1 MARPRDLLDVST
13 IYHETAVPDYPRG
26 QAILDRFP
34 QAERIV
40 VPSHWNIPSL
50 HGNAGAVED
59 WVRIKRST
67 LVLGVKKGLAMRPN
81 GRSAHFIAPS
91 TSNGCAMACA
101 YCYVPRRKGFANPIS
116 IFVNVEAIAAAIA
129 RHAARQGPLTVPDT
143 IDPAAWVY
151 DLGENGDLSVDALV
165 SDTVRDLVGRAAA
178 AGVDVEVRQ
187 DAHAGDLS
195 DEVVR
200 VADAVDASVI
210 VIGLRR
216 RSPVG
221 KLLMGSTAQRI
232 LLDADRPVLAV
243 KP

>member
-1 MARPRDLLDVST
+1 MTVLVAYVPTPEGDAAYAAAVEEAGRRGERLLLLNTPREGAPVST
-13 IYHETAVPDYPRG
+13 AVAD
-26 QAILDRFP
+26 
-34 QAERIV
+34 E
-40 VPSHWNIPSL
+40 
-50 HGNAGAVED
+50 
-59 WVRIKRST
+59 
-67 LVLGVKKGLAMRPN
+67 
-81 GRSAHFIAPS
+81 
-91 TSNGCAMACA
+91 
-101 YCYVPRRKGFANPIS
+101 
-116 IFVNVEAIAAAIA
+116 
-129 RHAARQGPLTVPDT
+129 
-143 IDPAAWVY
+143 
-151 DLGENGDLSVDALV
+151 
-165 SDTVRDLVGRAAA
+165 DTVRDLVGRAAA

-200 VADAVDASVI
+200 VAGAVDASVI